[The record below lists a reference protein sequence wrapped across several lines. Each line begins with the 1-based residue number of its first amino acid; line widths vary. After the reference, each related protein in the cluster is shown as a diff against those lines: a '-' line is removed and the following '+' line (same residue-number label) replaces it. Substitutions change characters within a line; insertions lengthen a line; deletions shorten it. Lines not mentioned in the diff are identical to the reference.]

1 MLGGAPIPSLPKGLF
16 KEGSESAAEFD
27 ALAQFLLSIFLPW
40 RESEDGETELD
51 FDFNCNGLI
60 QLLSSW
66 DSIGNSDVI
75 RQRLRHMLN
84 VIVRKS
90 RNKHHELSG
99 QEWRASNSDWWHE
112 LEENEKKQIK
122 TSWSQE
128 CQKPIL
134 RT

>member
-27 ALAQFLLSIFLPW
+27 ALNQFLLSIFSPW

-51 FDFNCNGLI
+51 FALNCNGLM

-75 RQRLRHMLN
+75 R
-84 VIVRKS
+84 
-90 RNKHHELSG
+90 
-99 QEWRASNSDWWHE
+99 
-112 LEENEKKQIK
+112 
-122 TSWSQE
+122 
-128 CQKPIL
+128 
-134 RT
+134 